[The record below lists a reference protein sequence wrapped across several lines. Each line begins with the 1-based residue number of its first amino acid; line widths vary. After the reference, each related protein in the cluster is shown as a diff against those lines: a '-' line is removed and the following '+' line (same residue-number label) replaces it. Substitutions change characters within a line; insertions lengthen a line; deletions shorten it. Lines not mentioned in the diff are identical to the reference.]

1 MSNKPI
7 TNKTISINPELF
19 KVGGSLN
26 KTQKKTNAHSKKL
39 PPPIISPNIL
49 KNKLIKRIKEYK
61 QKETTPDNDT
71 ANSATNET
79 NLTNYTDEFYDS
91 IEYLNT
97 LSKQKKLE
105 KKQLNQNQYQN
116 QNQSINP
123 IYKNKTLKTYREP
136 FIDVNI
142 DLPEELLEV
151 KTPTFANIVHNDTNL
166 NNHTNTNTNTNTKQ
180 YNIDSETPYGC
191 LKNGI
196 KPTYKIWNQTKKRYD
211 ITTPTESLQI
221 NRPQQVFLN
230 DRENKLNKI
239 KETFLKKKQI
249 ESIQNKQTHNYNHN
263 NLDETNDIFLQKNM
277 ILPNSSTLSMQSQM
291 PSESIITD
299 TKEDIKQHNIT
310 TLPSPL
316 FNISNSMS
324 NNNISIVPSNSLNPS
339 NSSNSFQEKKILK
352 KTIRRKY
359 NVGKSL
365 SQRKVGILIKDR
377 NTRKLLINAQK
388 DLKKKHI
395 NDVKNYLHKHGLLKI
410 GSNAPNDVLRKI
422 YESAMLAGEI
432 NNINKD
438 TLLHNFIQSKE

>member
-1 MSNKPI
+1 MSINKPI

-19 KVGGSLN
+19 KIGGSLN
-26 KTQKKTNAHSKKL
+26 KTQKKNNSKKI

-61 QKETTPDNDT
+61 QNENSPDKN
-71 ANSATNET
+71 ASNNEKSNAYET
-79 NLTNYTDEFYDS
+79 NLNNYTDEFYDS

-105 KKQLNQNQYQN
+105 KKQNNN
-116 QNQSINP
+116 TSFDP
-123 IYKNKTLKTYREP
+123 IYKNKTLKTHSEP
-136 FIDVNI
+136 FINVNI

-151 KTPTFANIVHNDTNL
+151 KTPSYNSISYNDTNNTIKL
-166 NNHTNTNTNTNTKQ
+166 NNQKQ

-196 KPTYKIWNQTKKRYD
+196 KPTYKIWNQTKKKYD
-211 ITTPTESLQI
+211 ITTPNESLQI
-221 NRPQQVFLN
+221 NE
-230 DRENKLNKI
+230 RENKLNKI
-239 KETFLKKKQI
+239 KETLLKKKQN
-249 ESIQNKQTHNYNHN
+249 ETVHKNHDHNHN
-263 NLDETNDIFLQKNM
+263 AYNSNDSNDSNDIFLQKNM
-277 ILPNSSTLSMQSQM
+277 ILPNTHTHSIQNKPTIQLQDNYGIDENTIKPLSSVH
-291 PSESIITD
+291 INNN
-299 TKEDIKQHNIT
+299 NINNNNNN
-310 TLPSPL
+310 
-316 FNISNSMS
+316 NISNNSIS
-324 NNNISIVPSNSLNPS
+324 NNNISINVDTTTTVIPSNN
-339 NSSNSFQEKKILK
+339 NTFQERKITK

-365 SQRKVGILIKDR
+365 SQRKVGIIIKDR

-388 DLKKKHI
+388 DLKKNHI

-410 GSNAPNDVLRKI
+410 GSNAPSDVLRKI

-438 TLLHNFIQSKE
+438 TMLHNFIQSNE

>member
-1 MSNKPI
+1 M

-26 KTQKKTNAHSKKL
+26 KTQKKTNISKKI
-39 PPPIISPNIL
+39 PPPIISPNVL

-61 QKETTPDNDT
+61 QKETNPENKKKDETDEK
-71 ANSATNET
+71 NET

-105 KKQLNQNQYQN
+105 KKQLNQSINDNKAAY
-116 QNQSINP
+116 INP

-151 KTPTFANIVHNDTNL
+151 KTPTITNSSNITI
-166 NNHTNTNTNTNTKQ
+166 NTNPKNYHVDN
-180 YNIDSETPYGC
+180 ETPYGC
-191 LKNGI
+191 LKNGL
-196 KPTYKIWNQTKKRYD
+196 KPTYKIWNQTKKKYD
-211 ITTPTESLQI
+211 ITLPNESLQI
-221 NRPQQVFLN
+221 NNPPQQVFLN

-239 KETFLKKKQI
+239 KETLLRKKQNEANLNKNI
-249 ESIQNKQTHNYNHN
+249 NQN
-263 NLDETNDIFLQKNM
+263 EENDIFLQKNM
-277 ILPNSSTLSMQSQM
+277 MLPNTFTPTIQDNSIDKLKNANNIQFI
-291 PSESIITD
+291 PNESIT
-299 TKEDIKQHNIT
+299 
-310 TLPSPL
+310 
-316 FNISNSMS
+316 NISTNEITSTI
-324 NNNISIVPSNSLNPS
+324 NTNISPTTSQITPNT
-339 NSSNSFQEKKILK
+339 SSNVNEFCEKKILK

-365 SQRKVGILIKDR
+365 SHRKVGVLIKDR

-388 DLKKKHI
+388 DLKKKNI
-395 NDVKNYLHKHGLLKI
+395 NEVKNYLHKHGLLKI

-432 NNINKD
+432 NNVNKD
-438 TLLHNFIQSKE
+438 MLLHNFIQSKE

>member
-1 MSNKPI
+1 MSNNKHITNIPA

-26 KTQKKTNAHSKKL
+26 KTQKKTTAKKI

-61 QKETTPDNDT
+61 QKETNPNTITNT
-71 ANSATNET
+71 NNTNNSNNSNNEKSDVSET
-79 NLTNYTDEFYDS
+79 NLNNYSDEFYDS

-105 KKQLNQNQYQN
+105 KKQNNN
-116 QNQSINP
+116 TSFDP
-123 IYKNKTLKTYREP
+123 IYKNKTVKTYSEP

-151 KTPTFANIVHNDTNL
+151 KTPSYNSISYNDPNNTINL
-166 NNHTNTNTNTNTKQ
+166 NNQKQ
-180 YNIDSETPYGC
+180 YNIDNETPYGC

-196 KPTYKIWNQTKKRYD
+196 KPTYKIWNQTKKKYE
-211 ITTPTESLQI
+211 ITAPNESLQI
-221 NRPQQVFLN
+221 NIN
-230 DRENKLNKI
+230 ERENKLNKI
-239 KETFLKKKQI
+239 KETLLKKKQHETI
-249 ESIQNKQTHNYNHN
+249 HKNHN
-263 NLDETNDIFLQKNM
+263 DKSDDSNDIFLQKNM
-277 ILPNSSTLSMQSQM
+277 ILPNTHTHSIQNKPTIQLQDNYGISENTIKPLSNF
-291 PSESIITD
+291 
-299 TKEDIKQHNIT
+299 H
-310 TLPSPL
+310 
-316 FNISNSMS
+316 ISNNNSSNNSIS
-324 NNNISIVPSNSLNPS
+324 NNNISINDDTTSTVLPSNN
-339 NSSNSFQEKKILK
+339 NTFQERKITK

-359 NVGKSL
+359 NVGKSI
-365 SQRKVGILIKDR
+365 SNRKVGILIKDR

-388 DLKKKHI
+388 DLKKKNI
-395 NDVKNYLHKHGLLKI
+395 NDVKTYLHKHGLLKI

-432 NNINKD
+432 NNINND